1 MSYTLKFT
9 ELKIAFSNLTVAT
22 EKPVLAQSPVKHTFV
37 LVQPQYAKSIKDGE
51 ASKKK
56 KKVCKSLKYHLKQ
69 QTTFTMNRRSIQK

>member
-1 MSYTLKFT
+1 MSYILKFT

-56 KKVCKSLKYHLKQ
+56 KKSLQISEVPLK
-69 QTTFTMNRRSIQK
+69 TTNNFYYE

>member
-56 KKVCKSLKYHLKQ
+56 KKKSLQISKVPLK
-69 QTTFTMNRRSIQK
+69 TTNNFYYE